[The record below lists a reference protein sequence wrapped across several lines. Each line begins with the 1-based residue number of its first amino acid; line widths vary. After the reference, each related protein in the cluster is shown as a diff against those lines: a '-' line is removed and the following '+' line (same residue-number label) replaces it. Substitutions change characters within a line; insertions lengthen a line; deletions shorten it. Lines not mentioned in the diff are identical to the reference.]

1 MKKRGLTK
9 ALPLLIGIILCVAG
23 AILLP
28 AASPEAKRGDF
39 PQCQEECFRRHSQHM
54 VRLLEDG
61 KHTPNVLQFQDQ
73 VDKEVA
79 EYQTCLNGC
88 RELMPVK

>member
-1 MKKRGLTK
+1 MNRRMLTK
-9 ALPLLIGIILCVAG
+9 ALPLLTGLVLCFAG
-23 AILLP
+23 AIMLP
-28 AASPEAKRGDF
+28 AASPEAKRGDY
-39 PQCQEECFRRHSQHM
+39 PHCQEECFRRHSQHM

-61 KHTPNVLQFQDQ
+61 KQTPNILQFQDQ

-79 EYQTCLNGC
+79 EYQACLNDC